1 MYTKKRKYTPKK
13 KNYPVKKV
21 KAKKNG

>member
-21 KAKKNG
+21 KTKKNG